1 MCEKQGTKS
10 KSRKLSL
17 RLILKSLKKSIK
29 IFDEN
34 QISITNEMKYF
45 WKIFKV
51 TKKDMNNTQNVIIF
65 LLFKSWT
72 KLLVDR

>member
-17 RLILKSLKKSIK
+17 RLILKSLKKKSIK
-29 IFDEN
+29 ICDEG

-45 WKIFKV
+45 SKIFKV
-51 TKKDMNNTQNVIIF
+51 TKKDMNYTQNVIIF
-65 LLFKSWT
+65 LLFKS
-72 KLLVDR
+72 